1 MSEMALQPEVSNG
14 QEPTRLAVE
23 SLCRRLE
30 MAPQCLERENLT
42 EGIEAMMERQVA
54 RCASRLSDMQSFWK
68 TMWRSVGRLPGTT
81 SNSGGRE
88 IQAYYDL
95 SIAEIEST
103 RHHVEKCEKMLRRP
117 LGLKRVDEVLAQAR
131 QMREDLATNW
141 LWFTKEIEDGVKAS
155 IARGD
160 GVDVLEAFAE
170 IMGLTVEEV
179 EVKVEAH
186 RRKYHS
192 KSNGAR

>member
-1 MSEMALQPEVSNG
+1 MSEMTLQPELSAG
-14 QEPTRLAVE
+14 LEPTRLAVE

-30 MAPQCLERENLT
+30 LAPLNLERENLT

-88 IQAYYDL
+88 VQGYYDL

-103 RHHVEKCEKMLRRP
+103 RNHVEKCERILGRP
-117 LGLKRVDEVLAQAR
+117 LGLKRVDEVLARAR

-141 LWFTKEIEDGVKAS
+141 LWFTKEAEDEAKAS
-155 IARGD
+155 IARGE
-160 GVDVLEAFAE
+160 GVDIEEAFAE
-170 IMGLTVEEV
+170 MMGLTVEQLRT
-179 EVKVEAH
+179 KVGAH
-186 RRKYHS
+186 QRRYHPTG
-192 KSNGAR
+192 NGAR

>member
-1 MSEMALQPEVSNG
+1 MSEMTLQPELSAG
-14 QEPTRLAVE
+14 LEPTRLAVE

-30 MAPQCLERENLT
+30 LAPLNLERENLT

-88 IQAYYDL
+88 VQGYYDL

-103 RHHVEKCEKMLRRP
+103 RNHVEKCERILGRP
-117 LGLKRVDEVLAQAR
+117 LGLKRVDEVLARAR

-141 LWFTKEIEDGVKAS
+141 LWFTKEAEDEAKAS
-155 IARGD
+155 IARGE
-160 GVDVLEAFAE
+160 GVDIEEAFAE
-170 IMGLTVEEV
+170 MMGLTVEQLRT
-179 EVKVEAH
+179 KVEAH
-186 RRKYHS
+186 QRRYHPTG
-192 KSNGAR
+192 NGAR

>member
-1 MSEMALQPEVSNG
+1 MSEMTLQLGLSNG
-14 QEPTRLAVE
+14 QEPTWAAVE

-30 MAPQCLERENLT
+30 QAPLNGERENIT
-42 EGIEAMMERQVA
+42 EGIKAMMQRQVA
-54 RCASRLSDMQSFWK
+54 LCESRLSDMKSFWIM
-68 TMWRSVGRLPGTT
+68 MWRSVGRLPGTT

-88 IQAYYDL
+88 VQGYYDL

-103 RHHVEKCEKMLRRP
+103 RNHVEKCEKILGSP

-141 LWFTKEIEDGVKAS
+141 LWFTKEAEDEAKAS
-155 IARGD
+155 IARGE
-160 GVDVLEAFAE
+160 GVDVEVAFAE
-170 IMGLTVEEV
+170 MAGLTVEELRT
-179 EVKVEAH
+179 KVEAH

-192 KSNGAR
+192 TSNGAR

>member
-1 MSEMALQPEVSNG
+1 MSEMTLQPGLSNG
-14 QEPTRLAVE
+14 LEPTWLAVE

-30 MAPQCLERENLT
+30 LAPLNHEGENLT

-88 IQAYYDL
+88 VQGYYDL

-103 RHHVEKCEKMLRRP
+103 RNHVEKCERILGSP

-141 LWFTKEIEDGVKAS
+141 LWFTKEAEDEAKAS
-155 IARGD
+155 IARGE
-160 GVDVLEAFAE
+160 GVDVEEAFAE

-179 EVKVEAH
+179 RAKVEAH
-186 RRKYHS
+186 QRKYHPTG
-192 KSNGAR
+192 NGAR